1 MSYSLSLDETVDPGR
16 DEVITVDGIRFVAET
31 RQRHLL
37 PGLRVELQRVYGREG
52 LVAYN
57 ENFEPG
63 GC

>member
-1 MSYSLSLDETVDPGR
+1 MSYNLSLDETVDPGR
-16 DEVITVDGIRFVAET
+16 DEVIPVDGIRFVAET

-37 PGLRVELQRVYGREG
+37 PGLRIEVQRVFGREG

-57 ENFEPG
+57 ERFEPG